1 MDGIADVIVDVFPG
15 EIITITTIIIIPGA
29 ADRMTGP
36 AASSAAAMPQ
46 ALTQVMRPAS
56 EMASGQAI
64 ITT

>member
-1 MDGIADVIVDVFPG
+1 VDGIADVIVDVFPG
-15 EIITITTIIIIPGA
+15 EIITITTIIIPGA